1 MKTAVV
7 FLPGIMGSELALPD
21 GEVVWPPSVPELAFG
36 YKRIDKL
43 QSPNLR
49 ASRVIKNV
57 SCASIYGPIQKLFKQ
72 LGFGEAGENVLVEHP
87 YDWRLDL
94 FDLAEG
100 LAAKLDTLEAD
111 DFVIVAHSMGGLV
124 TRLMLETPTYRARP
138 WFGKI
143 RAFYALATPHNGA
156 PLALARVLG
165 LDSALG
171 ISGKDFKTLAEN
183 SNYPSGYQLLPAPG
197 EDACWNTTNGADL
210 APHDFYDEAV
220 ATQLGMSPALVARAK
235 AVHDAFAQGEAPGH
249 VRYFYFSGAGH
260 KTVTRVNVDGGR
272 ARVVTT
278 PDAGDGTVPMWS
290 SLPRRV
296 QKQVVINDHAGV
308 FRGDPFKRVFFRLF
322 GQDAGDPREM
332 GIEVTPTVALTLQ
345 KPVFEQGEAV
355 EVVLAA
361 EDPFTTLEGV
371 LVFEARTENDAV
383 DAEVARVPV
392 SYMGPEIATLAMT
405 VTTQLPRGF
414 YELRFEGSHA
424 QADRVV
430 FAVAQRSQ

>member
-1 MKTAVV
+1 MKTTVV
-7 FLPGIMGSELALPD
+7 FLPGIMGSELVLPD
-21 GEVVWPPSVPELAFG
+21 GEVVWPPKVTETVFG
-36 YKRIDKL
+36 YKRIEKL

-49 ASRVIKNV
+49 VTRVIGNV
-57 SCASIYGPIQKLFKQ
+57 SCVDFYNRIQALFKE
-72 LGFGEAGENVLVEHP
+72 LEVRASGGMVLVEHP

-100 LAAKLDTLEAD
+100 LAAKLDTLESD

-138 WFGKI
+138 WFGKV

-171 ISGKDFKTLAEN
+171 ISGKDFKMLAEN
-183 SNYPSGYQLLPAPG
+183 TNYPSGYQLLPAPG

-210 APHDFYDEAV
+210 APYDFYDNAI
-220 ATQLGMSPALVARAK
+220 ATKLGMSPALVARAK
-235 AVHDAFAQGEAPGH
+235 AVHDAFADGEAPEH

-260 KTVTRVNVDGGR
+260 KTVTRVNVDGAQ

-296 QKQVVINDHAGV
+296 QKQVVVNDHAGV

-332 GIEVTPTVALTLQ
+332 GAEVAPTVALTLQ
-345 KPVFEQGEAV
+345 KPIFGQGEAV
-355 EVVLAA
+355 EVVLASD
-361 EDPFTTLEGV
+361 DPFKTLAGA
-371 LVFEARTENDAV
+371 LVFEALTEDDAV

-392 SYMGPEIATLAMT
+392 SYAGPEIATLAMS

-414 YELRFEGSHA
+414 YELRFEGSHV